1 MRKHHALEL
10 YDYHVWAN
18 KKFFERLKELPKD
31 IYDQEIYKV
40 FFPRFR
46 RHLFIFI

>member
-31 IYDQEIYKV
+31 IYDQEIQSV
-40 FFPRFR
+40 FSSISK
-46 RHLFIFI
+46 HLFIFI